1 MRLFD
6 GVPAVQTWTEI
17 INEGSE
23 DQGLTYVSS
32 FMYQGIS
39 RGGREALL

>member
-39 RGGREALL
+39 RGGEKPYY